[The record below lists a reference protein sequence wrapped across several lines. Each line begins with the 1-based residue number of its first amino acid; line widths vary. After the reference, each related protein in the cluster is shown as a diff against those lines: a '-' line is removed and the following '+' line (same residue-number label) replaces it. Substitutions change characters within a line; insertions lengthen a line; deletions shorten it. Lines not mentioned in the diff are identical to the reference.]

1 MTPRAAHWQCGLNA
15 RTEVTDSRYSGLLA
29 ALALRLA
36 RPNFKLNSLLD
47 SEFKFRTQLNFKLNL
62 PQCHPS
68 SAATSQLADQNRRRI
83 FMYRCSSAT
92 IERNSRIPGNAIPN
106 VQV

>member
-1 MTPRAAHWQCGLNA
+1 MPPTGGSVASMPGQ
-15 RTEVTDSRYSGLLA
+15 RYSGLLA

-47 SEFKFRTQLNFKLNL
+47 SEFKFRTQLNLNL

-68 SAATSQLADQNRRRI
+68 STATSQLADQNRRRI
-83 FMYRCSSAT
+83 FMYRCISAT